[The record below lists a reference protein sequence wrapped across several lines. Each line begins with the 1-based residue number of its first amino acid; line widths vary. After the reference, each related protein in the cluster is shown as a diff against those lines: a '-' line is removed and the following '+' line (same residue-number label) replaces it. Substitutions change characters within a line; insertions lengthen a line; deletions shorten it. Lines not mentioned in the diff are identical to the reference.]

1 MVRHDFR
8 RVLCTSLMVL
18 LLLLVGCSPQTT
30 PTAVPK
36 PQEAKPAAT
45 LAQPTATTASKAEPQ
60 QGALTVMGKAF
71 TLKDLQALE
80 QVSTEID
87 SKKYNGVRL
96 LDVLKAASAQVP
108 IIVLAA
114 GDGYSS
120 NVQVADITDK
130 CLLAFNTSGGVDA
143 VMPGLAKGAWVRDV
157 VQIKEGSQVSPTS
170 KPAASSAATPTQTAA
185 KPAGGPIKLTDAAGR
200 TVELAGIPQ
209 RLVVVGRGPH
219 MALHIL
225 YMFPEGRQRL
235 VGMEK
240 KGATVSDFLPIV
252 DPSFKDK
259 PVLDANPN
267 AEQIAALKP
276 DLVIM
281 KGITADKLSETL
293 DKVGI
298 PSMYLALETP
308 EQFVKDVTNLGIILG
323 NAKRAEEIVAF
334 YQTRIDKLRKGTAG
348 IKDADK
354 PRVLLMEYSDRG
366 GGVAVQVP
374 ARAWMQTIEVQTA
387 GGNPIWL
394 EAAQG
399 TDGWT
404 VVNFEQIAKWD
415 ADKIF
420 LVVWYTLD
428 PQKVVNGLKA
438 DPQWSAL
445 KAVKSNEIYA
455 FPTDIFGWD
464 QPEPRW
470 ILGMNWLATRMYPQV
485 FKDIDMNAEL
495 LAFFGQLYG
504 MDKASIEAN
513 ILPKVKMDVR

>member
-1 MVRHDFR
+1 
-8 RVLCTSLMVL
+8 
-18 LLLLVGCSPQTT
+18 
-30 PTAVPK
+30 
-36 PQEAKPAAT
+36 
-45 LAQPTATTASKAEPQ
+45 
-60 QGALTVMGKAF
+60 
-71 TLKDLQALE
+71 
-80 QVSTEID
+80 
-87 SKKYNGVRL
+87 
-96 LDVLKAASAQVP
+96 
-108 IIVLAA
+108 
-114 GDGYSS
+114 
-120 NVQVADITDK
+120 
-130 CLLAFNTSGGVDA
+130 
-143 VMPGLAKGAWVRDV
+143 VMPGLAKSTWARGVIEIR
-157 VQIKEGSQVSPTS
+157 EGTLPSPTS